1 MNKNTL
7 YKTMVL
13 NDFIR
18 LNGNE
23 SSRNISKERL
33 EEVLNDV
40 KSIEFNRYP
49 EDSSIDLKLK
59 YAIYAGVSEENIIV
73 GNGSDEMLSLVISS
87 YINKGDKVLTLNPDF
102 SMYDFYINLN
112 EGEIIKLDCNEDG
125 SYEVEDF
132 IKLGLEN
139 KVKLILFSNPNNP
152 TGNTISN
159 KNIIKILNSFKDTI
173 ILVDEAYYEFSDE
186 SIVSEIKNYKNLLV
200 TRTLSK
206 AWGGA
211 ALRVGF
217 LIGNKDKISILKSN
231 KVPYNVN
238 SLSQIIASKILD
250 NKEDMINTVSE
261 VKKERDRVY
270 KEIKYIEKSTSKIKF
285 YKSKGNYIFGRSSN
299 KKELLNALK
308 ENKISIRSFNDDT
321 FRVTIGAIDENNKF
335 LEVIR
340 ECFKSI

>member
-1 MNKNTL
+1 MMNKNTL
-7 YKTMVL
+7 YETIVL

-23 SSRNISKERL
+23 SSRNISKEML
-33 EEVLNDV
+33 EEVLKDI

-59 YAIYAGVSEENIIV
+59 YARYANVSEENIIV

-87 YINKGDKVLTLNPDF
+87 CINKGDKVLTVNPDF

-112 EGEIIKLDCNEDG
+112 EGEIVKLDCNEDG
-125 SYEVEDF
+125 GYKIEDF

-139 KVKLILFSNPNNP
+139 SVKLILFSNPNNP
-152 TGNTISN
+152 TGNSISN
-159 KNIIKILNSFKDTI
+159 EDIIKILNSFKDTI
-173 ILVDEAYYEFSDE
+173 VLVDEAYYEFNDE
-186 SIVSEIKNYKNLLV
+186 SIVDEINNYKNLLI

-217 LIGNKDKISILKSN
+217 LIGNKDRINILKSN

-250 NKEDMINTVSE
+250 DREEMINTVNE
-261 VKKERDRVY
+261 VKKERARVY
-270 KEIKYIEKSTSKIKF
+270 KELKYIEKNTSKIKF

-299 KKELLNALK
+299 KKELFNVLK

-321 FRVTIGAIDENNKF
+321 FRVTIGSIDENNKF

-340 ECFKSI
+340 GCFK